1 MSGLGY
7 YVCIP
12 AKSVLNLLIAT
23 KWIALWSVAMTGLA
37 VAGWSQTTLAPNTN
51 ASAPVGVYKIEE
63 TLIGP
68 WYTEDGSLPQENMD
82 YSLSDDGHHI
92 AYIMPGKNKC
102 DGKSTRCVLFD
113 GQVEAL
119 IGSLPVFNL
128 RLSPDGKRVDYIVQN
143 HKHWAVSVNGHIGAE
158 FDNVLLGSFS
168 FSPDGNN
175 LIFTMLQGGQWSTVV
190 LDGHSG
196 VRIDT
201 NRGNLTSGTTSKH
214 VVHIDQVGKRF
225 SVVVDGKA
233 SAECDDYF
241 GPVFSPDSKRVAYG
255 IRQKG
260 LWSVVLEGNTGA
272 EYGAISSLVFSPDS
286 KRVAYAAGTRKSWMI
301 IVDGQVYAEDAG
313 RPLEMVS
320 IGDPT
325 VKGHG
330 LNSSVVSGQHVF
342 SHDMAWSPEVSF
354 SPDSKRVA
362 YTAETGEGMKRSRV
376 VVDGN
381 ASQGF
386 HRVISPTFSPD
397 GKHIAYVAI
406 TTLFKS
412 LTPKWSMVVD
422 DQVSPEYNSIL
433 SSPAFSPDGSL
444 EFLAVKG
451 AGMVKA
457 GSLYRVKYI
466 PMQ

>member
-1 MSGLGY
+1 
-7 YVCIP
+7 
-12 AKSVLNLLIAT
+12 
-23 KWIALWSVAMTGLA
+23 
-37 VAGWSQTTLAPNTN
+37 
-51 ASAPVGVYKIEE
+51 
-63 TLIGP
+63 
-68 WYTEDGSLPQENMD
+68 
-82 YSLSDDGHHI
+82 
-92 AYIMPGKNKC
+92 
-102 DGKSTRCVLFD
+102 
-113 GQVEAL
+113 
-119 IGSLPVFNL
+119 
-128 RLSPDGKRVDYIVQN
+128 
-143 HKHWAVSVNGHIGAE
+143 
-158 FDNVLLGSFS
+158 
-168 FSPDGNN
+168 
-175 LIFTMLQGGQWSTVV
+175 MLQGGQWSTVV

-342 SHDMAWSPEVSF
+342 SHDMAWAPEVSF

-422 DQVSPEYNSIL
+422 DQVSAEYTRIL
-433 SSPAFSPDGSL
+433 ASPTFSSDGSL

-451 AGMVKA
+451 AGMVKE
-457 GSLYRVKYI
+457 GSLYSVKYI
-466 PMQ
+466 PLP